1 MEVQVMPKERI
12 ANFYGKTDP
21 NALIQKYGSPIYVYN
36 EYILKERCKE
46 IKNLLKYPQFTVNYS
61 AKANCNVTLLK
72 LIREAGIHVDAMSPG
87 EIYVAL
93 TAGFKEN
100 EILYIGNNVSGE
112 EMEAVIEQGI
122 QVSVDSLSQLEM
134 FGKLNPGGQVAV
146 RFNPGIGIGH
156 HAKVITG
163 GEKTKFGIMTQD
175 IPKVKK
181 LAAQYSLRIVGINQH
196 IGSLFLHSDAYL
208 SGVKELLKIAS
219 NFKTLDFIDLGG
231 GFGIPY
237 HRENPESRLDLAEL
251 GEKLDRVLQE
261 WVTEYGK
268 SITFKVEPGRYLVA
282 ECGVLLGSVYA
293 TKTNY
298 NTKYIGTDL
307 GFNVLMRPV
316 LYDAYHEIEVYPH
329 DGRHAVTWEEVTIV
343 GNICESGDMIAQNR
357 RLPEIMTG
365 DIIGILDAG
374 AYGYVMS
381 SNYNNRLRP
390 AEVLIKENGED
401 QLIRRRESL
410 TDLLKD
416 F

>member
-1 MEVQVMPKERI
+1 MPKELI
-12 ANFYGKTDP
+12 ANFYGKTNP

-175 IPKVKK
+175 IPEVKK

>member
-1 MEVQVMPKERI
+1 MLKALM
-12 ANFYGKTDP
+12 ANFYGKTNP
-21 NALIQKYGSPIYVYN
+21 KALIQKYGSPIYVYN

-46 IKNLLKYPQFTVNYS
+46 IKNLLQYPQFTVNYS

-72 LIREAGIHVDAMSPG
+72 LIREAGIHVDTMSPG

-93 TAGFKEN
+93 KAGFKKN
-100 EILYIGNNVSGE
+100 EILYIGNNVSRE
-112 EMEAVIEQGI
+112 EMGDVIGQGI

-134 FGKLNPGGQVAV
+134 FGRLNPGGQVAV

-163 GEKTKFGIMTQD
+163 GEKTKFGIMAQD
-175 IPKVKK
+175 VPEVKK
-181 LAAQYSLRIVGINQH
+181 IAAQYSLRIVGINQH
-196 IGSLFLHSDAYL
+196 IGSLFLNSDVYI
-208 SGVKELLKIAS
+208 SGVKELLNVAS
-219 NFKTLDFIDLGG
+219 NFKALDFIDFGG

-237 HRENPESRLDLAEL
+237 HKGSPDLRLDLAEL
-251 GEKLDRVLQE
+251 GEKLDQVLQD

-268 SITFKVEPGRYLVA
+268 LITFKVEPGRYLVA

-329 DGRHAVTWEEVTIV
+329 DGRRAVQWEEVTIV

-357 RLPEIMTG
+357 WLPEIVTG
-365 DIIGILDAG
+365 DIIGVMDAG

-390 AEVLIKENGED
+390 AEVLIRENGED

-410 TDLLKD
+410 SDLLKD